1 MPGRNHSPASR
12 TALPGKAGQLHLRKM
27 AIATLAACFATS
39 GVAIAQPVQLDLIIQ
54 SDRIYDG
61 EHDEP
66 LSGELG
72 IAGDRIVYVG
82 KADRARFTAL
92 RVIDARGAIVAPG
105 FIDAHTHAD
114 RDMFTDDIKKRQVD
128 YFLTQGVTTAVIG
141 NDGGGS
147 YEVAQQA
154 AWLSRHG
161 IGPNAAMYV
170 GFGPIRR
177 SQLGEADQ
185 QPDQKQLEAMKALVA
200 KGMCEGAIGFSTGLF
215 YAPQNFAST
224 GEVIA
229 LAKVAAQYGGIY
241 DSHIR
246 DEASYN
252 VGLAESIQEVIRI
265 AREAGIAANV
275 AHIKALGKSV
285 EGQSGAIIRM
295 IEAARA
301 QGLRITA
308 DHYPWLASSTRLS
321 AALIP
326 PWALDGGRPAMLRR
340 FDDPAQQQRLHRD
353 IGENLR
359 LRNGA
364 GAILFSQGNPKYVG
378 KTLEQL
384 AQERNTDPV
393 SAAIEVLRDSEIVI
407 ASFNQSN
414 KDVVA
419 FMKRPWVMTSSDS
432 FHGHPRTVA
441 SFAEKYH
448 EYVLNQHTITLAQFI
463 RSSTSYPA
471 DALGIARRGRLQ
483 PGHFADVVVFDPVA
497 YAPRATYVNN
507 EERSVGVVATVVN
520 GELVVDEGRLTNA
533 MPGRPLL
540 RTPKQG
546 ACPQT

>member
-1 MPGRNHSPASR
+1 MSGRNHSSASC
-12 TALPGKAGQLHLRKM
+12 TALPGRAGKQRLRKM
-27 AIATLAACFATS
+27 AIATLASCFAAS
-39 GVAIAQPVQLDLIIQ
+39 GEVTAEPVQLDLIIQ

-61 EHDEP
+61 DHDEP

-92 RVIDARGAIVAPG
+92 RIIDARGAIVAPG

-128 YFLTQGVTTAVIG
+128 YFLTQGVTTAVVG

-229 LAKVAAQYGGIY
+229 LAKIAAQYGGIY

-265 AREAGIAANV
+265 AREAGIPANV

-285 EGQSGAIIRM
+285 EGQSGTIIRM

-301 QGLRITA
+301 RGLRITA
-308 DHYPWLASSTRLS
+308 DQYPWLASSTRFS

-340 FDDPAQQQRLHRD
+340 FDDPTQQQRLYRD

-378 KTLEQL
+378 KTLQQL
-384 AQERNTDPV
+384 AQERNIDPV
-393 SAAIEVLRDSEIVI
+393 SAAIEVLRDGEIVI

-448 EYVLNQHTITLAQFI
+448 EYVLNQHIITIAQFI

-471 DALGIARRGRLQ
+471 DALGISKRGRLQ
-483 PGHFADVVVFDPVA
+483 PGHFADVVVFDPVE
-497 YAPRATYVNN
+497 YAPRATYVKN
-507 EERSVGVVATVVN
+507 EERSVGVMATVIN
-520 GELVVDEGRLTNA
+520 GELAVDEGKLTSA

-540 RTPKQG
+540 RYPKQG
-546 ACPQT
+546 ICPQS